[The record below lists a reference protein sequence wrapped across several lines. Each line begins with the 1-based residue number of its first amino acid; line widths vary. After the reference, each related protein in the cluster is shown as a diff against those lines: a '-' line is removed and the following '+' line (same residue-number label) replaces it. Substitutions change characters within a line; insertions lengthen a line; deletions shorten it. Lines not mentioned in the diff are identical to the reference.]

1 MARVYDRTMS
11 GGSFARSVDL
21 LDLVG
26 PGSIADAHGALEK
39 VALEEV
45 EAAVP
50 LYLDLA
56 RGLRTQAEEYLEP
69 RPAFMEHSP
78 PAS

>member
-1 MARVYDRTMS
+1 M
-11 GGSFARSVDL
+11 
-21 LDLVG
+21 G

-56 RGLRTQAEEYLEP
+56 RGLLTQAEAYLEP
-69 RPAFMEHSP
+69 RPAFMEHSR